1 MNGFFKLGLLAAL
14 VTGSLGL
21 AYGQDQDMEIAPT
34 TGRTLVLVIG
44 AGKTPA
50 DQSIVPRP
58 FAEKDARELFNLL
71 NDGKHAKIAPGDAKL
86 LLAGGGEGA
95 ENATRENTLK
105 ALNWLANE
113 AKPGDTAI
121 LALFCQGGPLGD
133 TGDRRCYFLADSTF
147 AGRDKNALG
156 ESEITDALKNLKA
169 DRFAVFLDVN
179 FKGYKTTA
187 KGIAEPSLGQ
197 TPYREFLGDDGTDD
211 HGASPGHVVFL
222 ATNGLSAS
230 LNLPEQGLFAKT
242 LVDGLSGKADTEGG
256 EADGQVT
263 VDEMVEY
270 LEKKM
275 TDKAREIGQTKQEKE
290 LISFVLG
297 GRGNHYRLSINPEA
311 AQKSAATVA
320 AFRAK
325 VASTPALK
333 SMEAE
338 GLNLLESMPRLKALR
353 NLRKS
358 YETLAAGGP
367 VDAFEKNRLEI
378 FEGMKLPRDAADAYA
393 RTVVKATQ
401 LLIRDYVK
409 ELKQPELVAN
419 AIKGLYARLEEKLP
433 PDLLKR
439 VDNVKEL
446 READL
451 SALLADA
458 RQKLGK
464 REDLDKNKD
473 IDISL
478 QRMMAKLDPY
488 TTYIDAETKAAFDKD
503 VQGNFTGIGVQIR
516 RDSVSD
522 MLLVVTPIKG
532 SPAYK
537 AGLQAGDII
546 TRIVRT
552 VDSNGTA
559 LSEPEIIST
568 KGMATTEAVKKI
580 LGKPGTPVTI
590 SIQREG
596 VEGQKDIKLTRAR
609 IEVESVLGF
618 KRKPNAEWD
627 FLIDPASK
635 IAYIRLTNFARN
647 SARDMSRALDE
658 VRKQASADK
667 QGIRGLIF
675 DMRFNPGGLL
685 DSAVLISDMFIDD
698 GLIVSIRPRGRQET
712 RFNGSAE
719 GSLLDFPM
727 VVLVNS
733 GSASGSEIVSAALQD
748 HHRAFVI
755 GERSFGKGSV
765 QNIKEFGEGEIKLT
779 TATFWRPSGKNLNK
793 SSTAGKEEDTWGVKP
808 NLEVKLPR
816 KERDDLF
823 DHMRDTEIIEPEGG
837 RPNKE
842 AKAAFVDRQL
852 EDALK
857 YIRAQIG
864 RASR

>member
-1 MNGFFKLGLLAAL
+1 MNGFLKLGMLTGIVAL
-14 VTGSLGL
+14 LGL
-21 AYGQDQDMEIAPT
+21 GTSRAQDMEMAPAT
-34 TGRTLVLVIG
+34 NRTLLLVVG
-44 AGKTPA
+44 SGKAPA
-50 DQSIVPRP
+50 DPSITARP
-58 FAEKDARELFNLL
+58 FAETDATNLHKL
-71 NDGKHAKIAPGDAKL
+71 LTDGAHAKIAPGDSKL
-86 LLAGGGEGA
+86 LVGA
-95 ENATRENTLK
+95 EATRENTLK
-105 ALNWLANE
+105 GLNWLAE
-113 AKPGDTAI
+113 QAKPGDTVL
-121 LALFCQGGPLGD
+121 LAMFCQGGPLGD
-133 TGDRRCYFLADSTF
+133 SGDRRCYFLSDSTF

-156 ESEITDALKNLKA
+156 ESEITDALKNLKS

-179 FKGYKTTA
+179 FKGYTTTA

-222 ATNGLSAS
+222 ATNGLAAS
-230 LNLPEQGLFAKT
+230 LNLPDQGLFGKM
-242 LVDGLSGKADTEGG
+242 LVDGLSGQADTEGG

-263 VDEMVEY
+263 VDEMVEF

-275 TDKAREIGQTKQEKE
+275 TEKAREIGKTTKEKE
-290 LISFVLG
+290 LIPFVLG
-297 GRGNHYRLSINPEA
+297 GRGNHYRLSVNPEA
-311 AQKSAATVA
+311 AKKVQATLA
-320 AFRAK
+320 AFKAK
-325 VASTPALK
+325 AGENAALK
-333 SMEAE
+333 AVETE
-338 GLNLLESMPRLKALR
+338 GVNLLESMPRLKAMR
-353 NLRKS
+353 NLRKE
-358 YETLAAGGP
+358 YEKLAEGGTAS
-367 VDAFEKNRLEI
+367 AFEKARKEI
-378 FEGMKLPRDAADAYA
+378 LDGMKLPREAAENYA
-393 RTVVKATQ
+393 RTVVKATT
-401 LLIRDYVK
+401 LLVKEYVK

-419 AIKGLYARLEEKLP
+419 AIKGLYSRLEEKLP
-433 PDLLKR
+433 PELLKR
-439 VDNVKEL
+439 VEGAK
-446 READL
+446 DL
-451 SALLADA
+451 SSQDLTALLADT
-458 RQKLGK
+458 RQNLGK

-516 RDSVSD
+516 RDSVTD

-532 SPAYK
+532 SPAFK

-552 VDSNGTA
+552 VDSNGA
-559 LSEPEIIST
+559 PLKEPEVIST

-580 LGKPGTPVTI
+580 LGKPGTPVTVT
-590 SIQREG
+590 IQREG
-596 VEGQKDIKLTRAR
+596 QSAAKDYNLVRAR

-618 KRKPNAEWD
+618 KRKPNADWD
-627 FLIDPASK
+627 YMIDPKSK

-658 VRKQASADK
+658 VRKQASADR
-667 QGIRGLIF
+667 QPLRGLVF
-675 DMRFNPGGLL
+675 DLRFNPGGLL
-685 DSAVLISDMFIDD
+685 DSAVLISDMFVDD

-712 RFNGSAE
+712 KFNGAAE
-719 GSLLDFPM
+719 GSLTDFPM
-727 VVLVNS
+727 VCMVNS

-748 HHRAFVI
+748 HNRAYIV

-808 NLEVKLPR
+808 NLEVKLNR

-823 DHMRDTEIIEPEGG
+823 DHFRDTEIIEPEGG

-842 AKAAFVDRQL
+842 AKPAFVDKQL
-852 EDALK
+852 EEALK
-857 YIRAQIG
+857 YLRGQIG